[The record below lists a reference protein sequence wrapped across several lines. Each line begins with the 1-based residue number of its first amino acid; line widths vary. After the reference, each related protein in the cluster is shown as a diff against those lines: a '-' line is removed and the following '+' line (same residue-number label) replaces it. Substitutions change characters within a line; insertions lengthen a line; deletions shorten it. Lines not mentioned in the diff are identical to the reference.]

1 MKTKLIFKEY
11 SNGILMNSF
20 KRIATKED
28 HLISFK
34 SDYNDK
40 VTIKLLDD
48 SVLINREGVIN
59 YLIKHEKNKE
69 ETQDISI
76 DGLGIKESLKVKIVT
91 KDLTVIKNS
100 DSIFIK
106 IDYKKDDEEI
116 ITNYEIRWRENE

>member
-1 MKTKLIFKEY
+1 MKVKLIFKEY
-11 SNGILMNSF
+11 SNGILTNSF

-28 HLISFK
+28 FLISFK

-40 VTIKLLDD
+40 VSIKLLDD

-69 ETQDISI
+69 EIQDITI

-91 KDLTVIKNS
+91 RDLTVIKNS